1 MLLMVNK
8 LKFVEGDTKEIIT
21 SLQEAVQDPD
31 EDEDRWLDNGT
42 SDIDT
47 LDAFNYSVENWYKQ
61 LLKMI

>member
-1 MLLMVNK
+1 MVNK

-31 EDEDRWLDNGT
+31 EDEDRYLDNGT

>member
-1 MLLMVNK
+1 MVNK